1 MDRALARGACSPVF
15 GSSSIQKDFPSYV
28 KGGRREMEPVMIK
41 LHGLAAPIE
50 KVQVIA
56 FPSMGKCSKSER

>member
-41 LHGLAAPIE
+41 LAWSSI
-50 KVQVIA
+50 
-56 FPSMGKCSKSER
+56 SN